1 MSLPLSSIVKDLE
14 SLPKQIIESL
24 LTLNSGRSTLHT
36 APKITLKH
44 LTSRSA
50 SLCKSRDPYEAWC
63 GASLLYVISDNLT
76 ILVAEGGIFVPL
88 LVKAIEQHNDKRVVV
103 SAVESLNKLC
113 SKIRGLPVLTREVLT
128 PNIGSMAACYLEK
141 IAVEPAIVINALS
154 DLTRNHPTTMRPLA
168 NKIRSALLEYV
179 GKETFLQAPTKV
191 QKAVTSGLATLCAVE
206 KEGPDVFWAKD
217 VNKLLH
223 NIAGALEIY
232 SNLLNLKDDDL
243 VNESL
248 RVLSGSG
255 GDEIF
260 PSLHIDI
267 NLPETMFLISQR
279 VESLFSILNAYI
291 STQTSYTVVAPVGKF
306 VLLFELLCA
315 INTTFVNF
323 KREVRD
329 QVLKDMVN
337 ASLLQVHQIG
347 CDFADVLVTVY
358 RGQMVPYLGK
368 LLGSLEQLVFV
379 QGKGVDKKLVVEHE
393 QLSVKILQS
402 VLSVLSLVGHFA
414 DDAQLNKFVEVA
426 LILISSRVPVTVE
439 AASQSNLKVS
449 KHMKKK
455 AKQSNGSVADLLTH
469 ANQFTETVSEAIKK
483 AVLEFFETI
492 VGKANFSTTHNSRLV
507 KFLISEAIRARANSV
522 NGQADNQ
529 IQHLLLKVTTNPLP
543 GSSSILPITSSLFWN
558 SDLIT
563 VMNNP
568 RFPLLPVKAAP
579 QAQEEDD
586 DEDEDDNETVLPLEN
601 ENRKLE
607 RSEPES
613 EPEAKKPKLEIVLLE
628 PVIDS
633 LVLFKSGQERI
644 DIPVFEELKVE
655 VETAVEVQPEENE
668 EEGSEI
674 EIPDLDLDESDQE

>member
-14 SLPKQIIESL
+14 SLPKQIIASL
-24 LTLNSGRSTLHT
+24 LALHSGQSTLHA

-50 SLCKSRDPYEAWC
+50 NLCKSRDPYEAWC
-63 GASLLYVISDNLT
+63 GASLIYVISDNLT
-76 ILVAEGGIFVPL
+76 ILVAEGGVFLPL

-103 SAVESLNKLC
+103 SAVETLNKLC

-128 PNIGSMAACYLEK
+128 PNIGAMAASFLDR
-141 IAVEPAIVINALS
+141 IAVQPAVVINALS

-168 NKIRSALLEYV
+168 NKIRSALLDYL
-179 GKETFLQAPTKV
+179 GKDTFLMAPSDV
-191 QKAVTSGLATLCAVE
+191 QNAVTSGLATLCAVE

-217 VNKLLH
+217 VNKLLY

-260 PSLHIDI
+260 PSLHIDV

-279 VESLFSILNAYI
+279 VETLFSILKAYI

-323 KREVRD
+323 KREIRD
-329 QVLKDMVN
+329 PALKDMVN

-358 RGQMVPYLGK
+358 RGQMVPFMGK
-368 LLGSLEQLVFV
+368 LLGSLEQLIFV

-393 QLSVKILQS
+393 QLSVRILQS
-402 VLSVLSLVGHFA
+402 AQSVLGLVGHFA
-414 DDAQLNKFVEVA
+414 DDAQLIKFVEVA
-426 LILISSRVPVTVE
+426 LILIASRIPVSVE
-439 AASQSNLKVS
+439 STAQSNLKVS

-455 AKQSNGSVADLLTH
+455 AKLSNGSVADLLTH
-469 ANQFTETVSEAIKK
+469 ANQFTETVSDATRKV
-483 AVLEFFETI
+483 VLEFFETI
-492 VGKANFSTTHNSRLV
+492 VGKANLSATHNSRLV
-507 KFLISEAIRARANSV
+507 KFLISEAVRAQANSV
-522 NGQADNQ
+522 SAQAENHV
-529 IQHLLLKVTTNPLP
+529 QHLLLKVTTNPLP

-568 RFPLLPVKAAP
+568 RFPLLPVKVAP
-579 QAQEEDD
+579 QTHEED
-586 DEDEDDNETVLPLEN
+586 DEDEDETNFPIEN
-601 ENRKLE
+601 GIRKLE

-613 EPEAKKPKLEIVLLE
+613 EPEAKKPRVENSQPV

-644 DIPVFEELKVE
+644 DISVVEDVNIE
-655 VETAVEVQPEENE
+655 VETAVEVQQEESE